1 MKELQPLPLHM
12 KRESQVPKYL
22 NLIKKGG
29 GAQGIERPLGQL
41 LRLIAKAQ
49 VADFQCFLLLDGL
62 GNITQ
67 NVIVKGMQED
77 NEISK
82 KYAIFF

>member
-1 MKELQPLPLHM
+1 MKELPTLPLHL

-22 NLIKKGG
+22 NLVTKGG

-49 VADFQCFLLLDGL
+49 AADFQCFLLLDGL
-62 GNITQ
+62 GNIAQ
-67 NVIVKGMQED
+67 NVITKGMQED
-77 NEISK
+77 ADISK
-82 KYAIFF
+82 K